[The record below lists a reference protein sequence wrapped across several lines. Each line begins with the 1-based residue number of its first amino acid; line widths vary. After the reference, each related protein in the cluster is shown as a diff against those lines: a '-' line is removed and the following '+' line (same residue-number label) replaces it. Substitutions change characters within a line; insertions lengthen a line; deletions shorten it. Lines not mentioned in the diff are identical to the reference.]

1 MHQYID
7 PTIPFLSYPIDLTD
21 FLMVCIYSYTQASQV
36 ALVVKNP
43 PVNAGDAGDLS
54 SIPGSG
60 RSLGGGHGNPLQH
73 SWWRIPK
80 NPYGQRS
87 LEGYS
92 PSGCKEL
99 DMTKVT

>member
-1 MHQYID
+1 M
-7 PTIPFLSYPIDLTD
+7 
-21 FLMVCIYSYTQASQV
+21 
-36 ALVVKNP
+36 VKNP
-43 PVNAGDAGDLS
+43 PVNAGDVRDMS
-54 SIPGSG
+54 SIPESG
-60 RSLGGGHGNPLQH
+60 RSPEEGDGNPLQH

-92 PSGCKEL
+92 PSGHKEL